1 MNYPISPRAS
11 ESISVRSPGAEEL
24 ILNAIAVVI
33 ETARSQGQSLEE
45 IKAEVLAD
53 DAILDA
59 QQRQWLSDIVTQ
71 AWQDSPHSC

>member
-1 MNYPISPRAS
+1 MNYPISPRVP
-11 ESISVRSPGAEEL
+11 ESTSVQSLGAEEL
-24 ILNAIAVVI
+24 ILNAISVVI
-33 ETARSQGQSLEE
+33 ETARSQGQSLED

-71 AWQDSPHSC
+71 AWKDFPH

>member
-71 AWQDSPHSC
+71 AWQDFPHSC